1 MTKLELNGVHSVEP
15 SRSPPRG
22 IYAPT
27 ITIFTNDKKQ
37 DLDLDALAVHV
48 VRYFTPSLFDKVLTE
63 RLARAG
69 ITGIVIQG
77 SNGEAVHLTHHERSL
92 TVRTVRKALDEA
104 GYHNFP
110 LIVGTG
116 ASSVRE
122 TVILCKLVRPSD
134 CFRLICARLT
144 PKAPI
149 SSLSSRLLISCL

>member
-15 SRSPPRG
+15 SRSPPPG

-27 ITIFTNDKKQ
+27 VTIFTNDKKQ
-37 DLDLDALAVHV
+37 DLDLGALAVHI
-48 VRYFTPSLFDKVLTE
+48 VRYSPSPSLIKRLTE
-63 RLARAG
+63 RLASAG

-122 TVILCKLVRPSD
+122 TIILCKQVCS
-134 CFRLICARLT
+134 
-144 PKAPI
+144 
-149 SSLSSRLLISCL
+149 